1 MRKTK
6 IIVTIGPSSRN
17 RETLDQLI
25 ADGMD
30 CARLNFSHGTHAEHA
45 EVIESIRL
53 LSKKH
58 GRPVAILQD
67 LGGIKLRLG
76 QMDEPVQLNTG
87 DIVAMSTD
95 SESHEPDVL
104 PFPQPE
110 VFKTLREGNHVFIA
124 DGSVLLDVIEVT
136 PTRVYT
142 RVLTSGL
149 VSSYKGVNLP
159 GVAIDAPVFT
169 AKDEADL
176 LFGVEQNVDWVAIS
190 FVRTEKDIFYAREKL
205 NAAGSK
211 AFLMAKLER
220 GEGIDNI
227 DTILPEVEAVMVA
240 RGDLGVEIPME
251 KVPKVQK
258 AIVRQ
263 ANEAGKVSVIAT
275 QILRSMVVSPTPT
288 RAEVSDITNAGLD
301 GCDAILLSDE
311 TAMGRYPVEALRVAA
326 ATINESEEIYP
337 FYKELAAGDRTQAIT
352 SAAARLVRSIGSK
365 PVVITSTGRAAL
377 ELARYRPDSDILA
390 FSHDAAVLRK
400 LSLGWGIQPVGGI
413 PPPRDMAALVASVI
427 QAALDAGTITETD
440 MVTIVHGFLPGV
452 SGTTNAVQV
461 LDMQE
466 YLAHTN
472 DDREAKAVG
481 SKAVVAK
488 K

>member
-6 IIVTIGPSSRN
+6 IIVTIGPSSREH
-17 RETLDQLI
+17 ETLDQLI
-25 ADGMD
+25 TNGMD

-45 EVIESIRL
+45 EVIKSIRQ
-53 LSKKH
+53 LSQKH
-58 GRPVAILQD
+58 GKPVAVLQD

-76 QMDEPVQLNTG
+76 KMDKPVQLDSG
-87 DIVAMSTD
+87 DIVAMTSD

-104 PFPQPE
+104 PFPQPRI
-110 VFKTLREGNHVFIA
+110 FKNLVQGNHIFIA

-136 PTRVYT
+136 DTRAYM
-142 RVLTSGL
+142 RVLTSGV
-149 VSSYKGVNLP
+149 VSSYRGVNLP

-169 AKDEADL
+169 EKDEVDL

-190 FVRTEKDIFYAREKL
+190 FVRTAKDILYAREKL
-205 NAAGSK
+205 DAVGSK

-227 DTILPEVEAVMVA
+227 DSILPEVEAVMVA
-240 RGDLGVEIPME
+240 RGDLGVEIAME

-258 AIVRQ
+258 AIVRE
-263 ANEAGKVSVIAT
+263 ANDAGKVSVIAT

-288 RAEVSDITNAGLD
+288 RAEISDISNAVLD

-311 TAMGRYPVEALRVAA
+311 TAMGNYPVEALRIAA
-326 ATINESEEIYP
+326 ATIDESEEIYP
-337 FYKELAAGDRTQAIT
+337 FYKELASRDRTQAIT

-365 PVVITSTGRAAL
+365 PVVITSTGRAVL

-390 FSHDAAVLRK
+390 FSHDPAVLQK
-400 LSLGWGIQPVGGI
+400 LSLGWGIQPAGVI
-413 PPPRDMAALVASVI
+413 PPQQDMAALVASVI
-427 QAALDAGTITETD
+427 QAALDAGAISNID
-440 MVTIVHGFLPGV
+440 VVPIVHGFLPGV

-461 LDMQE
+461 LDMRE
-466 YLAHTN
+466 YLEHSDYHRGTESA
-472 DDREAKAVG
+472 G
-481 SKAVVAK
+481 SKAVGAK